1 MNVRNVEWVV
11 KISKQCNLRCSYCY
25 EFPFLSDRGRMSLE
39 QLEAMFRNIASYYE
53 ARPRR
58 MDFVWHGGEP
68 LLIEPEY
75 YFKIFEVQEKHLR
88 ERGIDFTNSVQTNLT
103 HLTPRVL
110 KFLKS
115 GTIANVGVSLDLFGD
130 QRVNVGGKP
139 SQPTVLRN
147 MQALIDEGISFGCIT
162 VLSKLTAPYIDLIY
176 EFFEEIDTSFRL
188 LPIYRTGYPNQQ
200 DGLALTD
207 EEIVS
212 VFKRA
217 AQLWLQSDSS
227 IQVRPIQD
235 YVANVVGKMSSSHRQ
250 NRYDKLAD
258 EVVYIVQPDG
268 KLYSVADPPDEALC
282 HGNIFESSLGELKR
296 TPGYLRAVEEAS
308 LRMEDACSDCEYFG
322 VCSGYFM
329 GEATPE
335 QRETREGHRV
345 RCGVAKPVQQYIE
358 QLLIE
363 TNALGMQRSTVRAEA
378 ASVSGPSS

>member
-25 EFPFLSDRGRMSLE
+25 EFPFLSDRTRMTLD
-39 QLEAMFRNIASYYE
+39 QLEAMFRHIASYYE

-75 YFKIFEVQEKHLR
+75 YFRIFELQEKQLGG
-88 ERGIDFTNSVQTNLT
+88 RGIEFTNSVQTNLT
-103 HLTPRVL
+103 LLTPRVL

-115 GTIANVGVSLDLFGD
+115 GAISNIGVSLDLFGD

-147 MQALIDEGISFGCIT
+147 MQTLIDEGISFGCIT
-162 VLSKLTAPYIDLIY
+162 VLSKLTAPHIDVIY

-200 DGLALTD
+200 DELALSD
-207 EEIVS
+207 QEIVS

-217 AQLWLQSDSS
+217 AELWLQSDSS

-235 YVANVVGKMSSSHRQ
+235 YVANVVGRMSSSHRKS
-250 NRYDKLAD
+250 RYDKQTD

-282 HGNIFESSLGELKR
+282 HGNIFESPLGELKG
-296 TPGYLRAVEEAS
+296 TLGYLRAVEEATA
-308 LRMEDACSDCEYFG
+308 RMEDACSDCEYFG

-335 QRETREGHRV
+335 QRHTKEGDRV
-345 RCGVAKPVQQYIE
+345 RCGVAQPVQRYIE
-358 QLLIE
+358 RLLIE
-363 TNALGMQRSTVRAEA
+363 TNAFSRLRSRVSAHI
-378 ASVSGPSS
+378 ASVS